1 MRRRWTTPSFSVGRS
16 SHVPGRFS
24 WRGLDRVGGGPQHA
38 LRPVAQIRQEARQ
51 RTGGLAGGFGDAGAF
66 AFRSGRRRITDGR
79 RGAGDAQEQCRRDEH
94 PGGAHARRRNGPVA
108 AVVERRQHPAF
119 ELLRTRHAD
128 GHRRHA
134 MIAEGVGNLEQM
146 TRVFTGLR
154 ARRDHAVV
162 ARELPFDPQP
172 PRDPPHG
179 RMEPVQGTGHECQRL
194 GQAIATGDVRELVQ
208 DDRAPAIAAP
218 RVGNRGN
225 QDRRPPD
232 AERHRHRLLAASK
245 QADLASHA
253 HGARALG
260 EQAAPLRVPDVA
272 RAARAPA
279 HARAL
284 HEQRD
289 QDDRDASRVH
299 RADQRRPGEV
309 EPARAG
315 RRSVRIDGDRRR
327 RARAG
332 HELVSPID
340 DRGGIGGLRRGAN
353 REGPARQGD
362 RCHREQRARPRGR
375 DSRSDGAWPPTCA
388 GARAQPHSR
397 LRPAAAKP

>member
-1 MRRRWTTPSFSVGRS
+1 
-16 SHVPGRFS
+16 
-24 WRGLDRVGGGPQHA
+24 
-38 LRPVAQIRQEARQ
+38 
-51 RTGGLAGGFGDAGAF
+51 
-66 AFRSGRRRITDGR
+66 
-79 RGAGDAQEQCRRDEH
+79 
-94 PGGAHARRRNGPVA
+94 
-108 AVVERRQHPAF
+108 
-119 ELLRTRHAD
+119 
-128 GHRRHA
+128 
-134 MIAEGVGNLEQM
+134 M

-208 DDRAPAIAAP
+208 DDRAPAIAGP
-218 RVGNRGN
+218 RLGNRGD

-245 QADLASHA
+245 QADLASNAHA
-253 HGARALG
+253 ARALG

-332 HELVSPID
+332 HGLVPPID

-362 RCHREQRARPRGR
+362 RCHREQERAHEGETPDQMARGR
-375 DSRSDGAWPPTCA
+375 RRASAQERSHTAGCAQQQRNLDHQQRRRGHGGIEKGRAHRSSPCSRT
-388 GARAQPHSR
+388 RFSR
-397 LRPAAAKP
+397 LLKRRYSASDSGVDVMSSSAAIADPVESSKKVRTSCLSADRLASSGFTAGK